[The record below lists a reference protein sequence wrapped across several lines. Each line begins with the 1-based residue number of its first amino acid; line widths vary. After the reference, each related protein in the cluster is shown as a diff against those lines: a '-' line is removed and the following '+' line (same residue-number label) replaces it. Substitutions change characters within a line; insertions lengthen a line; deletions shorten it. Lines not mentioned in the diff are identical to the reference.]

1 MASLNSLTKAQ
12 LIERITKVEGELI
25 QSARTAERLRAE
37 LSVARA
43 NAVQR
48 PQRSVSEHMA
58 AAREMAM
65 RLGKTVR
72 VGGMQ

>member
-12 LIERITKVEGELI
+12 LIERITKLEDELI
-25 QSARTAERLRAE
+25 QSARTAERLRGE